1 MAIRRYTFRLYPNK
15 TQERELFAAR
25 RLHGY
30 LYNACIAHRRFEWK
44 KNQKTVDYFQQQNC
58 LPAFKKEWI
67 EFAHLHSQAL
77 QSTVK
82 RVDLAYN
89 SFFKGLR
96 GLPKFKPIRNYS
108 GWTYS
113 SKSGWKAKT
122 NGKHGTVTLNDLGV
136 TLKMRGR
143 AKCWDIPTTL
153 TVVYKPGKKQWFA
166 SFTVNIEVQPSM
178 FGSDSELKYES
189 IVAFDLGT
197 ATAITCFDGKKFE
210 EISNPRFTQVAENKV
225 KQESKKLRRKRAPNR
240 NEGMRDAVA
249 SPVVDRRRSAHSCCA
264 SNRWKK
270 TRRQVSKLQRKVALQ
285 RADWQHKVT
294 SDIASR
300 HDIGV
305 TEKLN
310 TKGLTSKA
318 KKGSKRKRQ
327 KAGLN
332 KSILSVGFGTLNKMI
347 AYKIEAKGG
356 LLLQVNTRKV
366 KPSQRCP
373 KCGTVHKDWA
383 NLSNRY
389 HICTTCN
396 FEVERDKGS
405 VLVMYN
411 VATHAGA
418 CRLSEGKSRLS
429 RAWQQ
434 GCGTHLSDSGC
445 LSSTSLSSKAL
456 LRSRVC
462 FANLDAKRPQHTGS
476 MKQLGQ
482 MKRQKSRL
490 GSEKLE
496 TPTSSVS

>member
-1 MAIRRYTFRLYPNK
+1 MALRRYTFRLYPNK
-15 TQERELFAAR
+15 TQERKLFEAR
-25 RLHGY
+25 RLHAY

-44 KNQKTVDYFQQQNC
+44 KNQRTVDYFQQQNC
-58 LPAFKKEWI
+58 LPSFKQEWV
-67 EFAHLHSQAL
+67 EFARLHSQTL

-96 GLPKFKPIRNYS
+96 GLPKFKSIRNYS

-113 SKSGWKAKT
+113 SKSGWKANT
-122 NGKHGTVTLNDLGV
+122 NGRHGSVTLNDLGI
-136 TLKMRGR
+136 TIKMRGQT
-143 AKCWDIPTTL
+143 KSWETPTTL
-153 TVVYKPGKKQWFA
+153 TIVYKPSKRQWFA
-166 SFTVNIEVQPSM
+166 SFTCNVSVEESK
-178 FGSDSELKYES
+178 FGSWSDLKYES
-189 IVAFDLGT
+189 MVAFDLGT
-197 ATAITCFDGKKFE
+197 ATAITCFDGQEFE
-210 EISNPRFTQVAENKV
+210 EVSNPRFTQVAEKKV

-240 NEGMRDAVA
+240 KKGIK
-249 SPVVDRRRSAHSCCA
+249 A

-270 TRRQVSKLQRKVALQ
+270 ARKLVSKLQRQVASQ
-285 RADWQHKVT
+285 RVDWQHKVT

-310 TKGLTSKA
+310 TKAMTCKA

-332 KSILSVGFGTLNKMI
+332 KSMLSVGFGTLNQMI

-356 LLLQVNTRKV
+356 LLLQLNTRKI

-373 KCGTVHKDWA
+373 QCGAVHKNWA

-389 HICTTCN
+389 HICDNCN
-396 FEVERDKGS
+396 FEIERDRGS

-411 VATHAGA
+411 VA
-418 CRLSEGKSRLS
+418 SNQ
-429 RAWQQ
+429 QQ
-434 GCGTHLSDSGC
+434 GCGTHLLDDGC
-445 LSSTSLSSKAL
+445 LSSTSLTSK
-456 LRSRVC
+456 R
-462 FANLDAKRPQHTGS
+462 KHTGS

-482 MKRQKSRL
+482 LKRQKSQL
-490 GSEKLE
+490 IGGELE

>member
-25 RLHGY
+25 RLHTY

-58 LPAFKKEWI
+58 LPAFKKEWV

-96 GLPKFKPIRNYS
+96 SLPKFKSIRNYS
-108 GWTYS
+108 GWTYTS
-113 SKSGWKAKT
+113 PSGWKAKT
-122 NGKHGTVTLNDLGV
+122 NGKHGAVTLNDLGI
-136 TLKMRGR
+136 TLKMRGE
-143 AKCWDIPTTL
+143 AKSWETPTTL
-153 TVVYKPGKKQWFA
+153 TIVYKPSKRQWFA
-166 SFTVNIEVQPSM
+166 SFTCDVSVEKAK
-178 FGSDSELKYES
+178 FGSLSDLKYES

-197 ATAITCFDGKKFE
+197 VTAITCFDGKKFE
-210 EISNPRFTQVAENKV
+210 EISNPRFTQVAENKI

-240 NEGMRDAVA
+240 KKGMRDANA
-249 SPVVDRRRSAHSCCA
+249 SPVVPKGIHFDIDRRRSAHSCCA

-270 TRRQVSKLQRKVALQ
+270 ARRKVSKLQRKVALQ
-285 RADWQHKVT
+285 RVDWQHKVT

-310 TKGLTSKA
+310 TKGMTRKA
-318 KKGSKRKRQ
+318 KKDSKRKRQ

-332 KSILSVGFGTLNKMI
+332 KSILGVGFGTLNKMI

-356 LLLQVNTRKV
+356 LLLQLNTRKV

-373 KCGTVHKDWA
+373 QCGTVHKNWA
-383 NLSNRY
+383 DLSNRY
-389 HICTTCN
+389 HICDSCN
-396 FEVERDKGS
+396 FEIERDRGS

-411 VATHAGA
+411 VATG
-418 CRLSEGKSRLS
+418 RMNLSGFPTGQPLTNQ
-429 RAWQQ
+429 QQ

-445 LSSTSLSSKAL
+445 LSSTSLTGVRK
-456 LRSRVC
+456 
-462 FANLDAKRPQHTGS
+462 HTGS

-490 GSEKLE
+490 STEELACPRMGGNPNFKR
-496 TPTSSVS
+496 

>member
-1 MAIRRYTFRLYPNK
+1 MAIRRYEFRLYPNK
-15 TQERELFAAR
+15 TQKRELFAAR
-25 RLHGY
+25 RLHCY
-30 LYNACIAHRRFEWK
+30 LFNACLAHRRFEWRSNK
-44 KNQKTVDYFQQQNC
+44 KTVDYFQQQNC

-67 EFAHLHSQAL
+67 EFAYLHSQAL

-96 GLPKFKPIRNYS
+96 GLPKFKSIRNYS

-122 NGKHGTVTLNDLGV
+122 NGKHGSVTLNDLGI
-136 TLKMRGR
+136 TLKMRGQ

-153 TVVYKPGKKQWFA
+153 TIVYKPSKRQWFA

-189 IVAFDLGT
+189 MVAFDLGT
-197 ATAITCFDGKKFE
+197 ATAITCFNGKEFE
-210 EISNPRFTQVAENKV
+210 EISNPKFTKVAESKV

-240 NEGMRDAVA
+240 NKGIK
-249 SPVVDRRRSAHSCCA
+249 A

-270 TRRQVSKLQRKVALQ
+270 ARRRVSKLQRKVALQ
-285 RADWQHKVT
+285 RTDWQHKVT

-305 TEKLN
+305 TEKLD
-310 TKGLTSKA
+310 TRGMTRKA

-356 LLLQVNTRKV
+356 LLLQLNTRKV

-373 KCGTVHKDWA
+373 QCGTVHKDWA
-383 NLSNRY
+383 DLSNRY
-389 HICTTCN
+389 HICNSCN
-396 FEVERDKGS
+396 FEIERDRGS

-411 VATHAGA
+411 VATNQ
-418 CRLSEGKSRLS
+418 
-429 RAWQQ
+429 QQ

-445 LSSTSLSSKAL
+445 LSSTSLTSSRK
-456 LRSRVC
+456 
-462 FANLDAKRPQHTGS
+462 HTGS

-482 MKRQKSRL
+482 LKRQKSQSVTR
-490 GSEKLE
+490 GSE
-496 TPTSSVS
+496 TPTSA

>member
-15 TQERELFAAR
+15 TQERGLFAAR
-25 RLHGY
+25 RLHCY

-58 LPAFKKEWI
+58 LPAFKKEWV

-77 QSTVK
+77 QSTAK

-113 SKSGWKAKT
+113 SKSGWKVFT
-122 NGKHGTVTLNDLGV
+122 NGKHGVVTLNDLGIS
-136 TLKMRGR
+136 LKMRGK
-143 AKCWDIPTTL
+143 AKSWDTPTTL
-153 TVVYKPGKKQWFA
+153 TIVYKPSKKQWFA
-166 SFTVNIEVQPSM
+166 SFTCNISVEESK
-178 FGSDSELKYES
+178 FGSSSDLKYES

-197 ATAITCFDGKKFE
+197 ATAITCFDGKDMT
-210 EISNPRFTQVAENKV
+210 EISNPRFTQVTEKRV

-240 NEGMRDAVA
+240 KKGVK
-249 SPVVDRRRSAHSCCA
+249 A

-270 TRRQVSKLQRKVALQ
+270 ARRRVSCIKRKVALQ
-285 RADWQHKVT
+285 RADWQHKIT

-310 TKGLTSKA
+310 IKGMTRKA
-318 KKGSKRKRQ
+318 KKGSKRKKQ

-356 LLLQVNTRKV
+356 LLLQLNTRKV

-383 NLSNRY
+383 DLSNRY
-389 HICTTCN
+389 HICNSCN
-396 FEVERDKGS
+396 FEIERDRGS

-411 VATHAGA
+411 VATNQ
-418 CRLSEGKSRLS
+418 
-429 RAWQQ
+429 QQ

-445 LSSTSLSSKAL
+445 LSSTSLTSK
-456 LRSRVC
+456 R
-462 FANLDAKRPQHTGS
+462 KHTGS

-482 MKRQKSRL
+482 MKRQKSRRHNA
-490 GSEKLE
+490 KLE
-496 TPTSSVS
+496 TPISASAKLG

>member
-15 TQERELFAAR
+15 TQERELFVAR
-25 RLHGY
+25 RLHCY
-30 LYNACIAHRRFEWK
+30 LFNACIAHRRFEWK
-44 KNQKTVDYFQQQNC
+44 TNQKTIDYFQQQNC
-58 LPAFKKEWI
+58 LPAFKKEWV
-67 EFAHLHSQAL
+67 EFAYLHSQAL

-89 SFFKGLR
+89 SYFQGLR
-96 GLPKFKPIRNYS
+96 NLPKFKSIRNYS

-113 SKSGWKAKT
+113 SQSGWKANT
-122 NGKHGTVTLNDLGV
+122 NGKHGSVTLNDLGI
-136 TLKMRGR
+136 TIKMRGQ
-143 AKCWDIPTTL
+143 AKSWVIPTTL
-153 TVVYKPGKKQWFA
+153 TIVYKPSKRQWFA
-166 SFTVNIEVQPSM
+166 SFTCNVLTEETM
-178 FGSDSELKYES
+178 FGSLSGLKYES

-210 EISNPRFTQVAENKV
+210 EISNPRFTQVAEKKV

-240 NEGMRDAVA
+240 KKGIK
-249 SPVVDRRRSAHSCCA
+249 A

-270 TRRQVSKLQRKVALQ
+270 ARRQVSKLQRQVALQ
-285 RADWQHKVT
+285 RADWQHKIT

-310 TKGLTSKA
+310 TKAMTRKA
-318 KKGSKRKRQ
+318 KKGSKRKKQ

-332 KSILSVGFGTLNKMI
+332 KSILSVGFGTLNQMI

-356 LLLQVNTRKV
+356 LLLQLNTQKI

-383 NLSNRY
+383 DLSNRY
-389 HICTTCN
+389 HVCDSCN
-396 FEVERDKGS
+396 FEIERDKGS

-411 VATHAGA
+411 VATNQ
-418 CRLSEGKSRLS
+418 
-429 RAWQQ
+429 QQ

-445 LSSTSLSSKAL
+445 LSSTSL
-456 LRSRVC
+456 
-462 FANLDAKRPQHTGS
+462 ANKRKHTGS
-476 MKQLGQ
+476 MKHLGQ
-482 MKRQKSRL
+482 MKRQNSRL
-490 GSEKLE
+490 SAEELE
-496 TPTSSVS
+496 TPTSASAKLG